1 MVQKVLMPWHHM
13 LPSQQW
19 HSTNMDSPNLLVDVV
34 INVLLALNHDVVSL
48 VLWL

>member
-1 MVQKVLMPWHHM
+1 
-13 LPSQQW
+13 
-19 HSTNMDSPNLLVDVV
+19 VV